1 MSKVKRVT
9 VYSASTENVPPKFK
23 QHAYRLG
30 QLMAENGWVQ
40 CNGGGDVGLMGAS
53 SRGALDAGG
62 VVDCVI
68 LKIFVNGPNPLPF
81 RTVKVATTMADRK
94 AGLRENADAFVALPG
109 GLGTLDELAEVLC
122 ARQLSFHQ
130 RPIVLV
136 NTDGY
141 FDALLQFIREGIR
154 QNFVSEH
161 ILTAMGVADAP
172 EQAIEFIKNY
182 RPFKIDK
189 TRLESTEMNAASANE

>member
-1 MSKVKRVT
+1 
-9 VYSASTENVPPKFK
+9 
-23 QHAYRLG
+23 
-30 QLMAENGWVQ
+30 
-40 CNGGGDVGLMGAS
+40 MGACT
-53 SRGALDAGG
+53 RGALDAGG

-68 LKIFVNGPNPLPF
+68 LKIFVDGPSPLPF
-81 RTVKVATTMADRK
+81 RSVKAVSTMAERK
-94 AGLRENADAFVALPG
+94 AGLRENADAFIALPG

-130 RPIVLV
+130 CPIVLL

-141 FDALLQFIREGIR
+141 FDALVQFIREGIK

-161 ILTAMGVADAP
+161 ILTAMGVVDAP
-172 EQAIEFIKNY
+172 EQAVEFIKNY